1 MIKNYKVKVCGITE
15 EKNYFDLSK
24 YPIDYY
30 GFIFYKKSPRYIL
43 NNPDHFFIKNI
54 KNKVAVFVN
63 EDIDTVIRILE
74 KYNFSYIQLHGDENV
89 DYCMKLKKKGIKIIK
104 SYLLNKDDCILDKT
118 LINSLSD
125 LFLFDYKSQ
134 KYGGSGK
141 SFDWNLLN
149 SIKIDKPFFLSGGIS
164 LDNINNINNII
175 NKKFLY
181 GLDLNSKFEDSP
193 GIKDISLIDKFFNLD
208 L

>member
-1 MIKNYKVKVCGITE
+1 MIKDYKVKVCGITE

-24 YPIDYY
+24 YPIDYF

-89 DYCMKLKKKGIKIIK
+89 DYCMKLKKKGIKNK
-104 SYLLNKDDCILDKT
+104 TYSTVYLEVQELKVSTDYLPFTHYQVGGDQKMTLLPLEETVIYVVGYLDPILLTYNADVANPPRGRT
-118 LINSLSD
+118 M
-125 LFLFDYKSQ
+125 LF
-134 KYGGSGK
+134 
-141 SFDWNLLN
+141 
-149 SIKIDKPFFLSGGIS
+149 
-164 LDNINNINNII
+164 
-175 NKKFLY
+175 
-181 GLDLNSKFEDSP
+181 
-193 GIKDISLIDKFFNLD
+193 SLIIRDSVGENLEQYGEHWTTPR
-208 L
+208 

>member
-1 MIKNYKVKVCGITE
+1 MIKDYKVKVCGITE

-24 YPIDYY
+24 YPIDYF

-63 EDIDTVIRILE
+63 EDIDTVISILE
-74 KYNFSYIQLHGDENV
+74 KYNFSYIQLHGDENF
-89 DYCMKLKKKGIKIIK
+89 DYCMKLKQKGIKIIK
-104 SYLLNKDDCILDKT
+104 SYLLNKDDGIIDKN

-125 LFLFDYKSQ
+125 LFLFDYKSR

-149 SIKIDKPFFLSGGIS
+149 NIKINKPFFLSGGLS
-164 LDNINNINNII
+164 LNNINNINNIN

-181 GLDLNSKFEDSP
+181 GLDLNSRFEDSP

>member
-63 EDIDTVIRILE
+63 EDINTVIRILE
-74 KYNFSYIQLHGDENV
+74 KYNFSYIQLHGNENF
-89 DYCMKLKKKGIKIIK
+89 DYCMKLKNKGIKIIK
-104 SYLLNKDDCILDKT
+104 SYLLNKDDGIIDKN

-134 KYGGSGK
+134 KHGGSGK

-149 SIKIDKPFFLSGGIS
+149 NIKIDKPFFLSGGIS
-164 LDNINNINNII
+164 LDNINNINNIN

>member
-1 MIKNYKVKVCGITE
+1 MIRNYKVKVCGITE

-74 KYNFSYIQLHGDENV
+74 KYNFSYIQLHGNENF
-89 DYCMKLKKKGIKIIK
+89 DYCMKLKNKGIKIIK

-149 SIKIDKPFFLSGGIS
+149 NIKIDKPFFLSGGIS

>member
-1 MIKNYKVKVCGITE
+1 MIKDYKVKVCGITE

-24 YPIDYY
+24 YPIDYF

-63 EDIDTVIRILE
+63 EDIDIVINILE
-74 KYNFSYIQLHGDENV
+74 KYNFSYIQLHGDENF
-89 DYCMKLKKKGIKIIK
+89 DYCMKLKQKGIKIIK
-104 SYLLNKDDCILDKT
+104 SYLLNKDDGIIDKN

-125 LFLFDYKSQ
+125 LFLFDYKSR

-149 SIKIDKPFFLSGGIS
+149 NIKIDKPFFLSGGLS
-164 LDNINNINNII
+164 LNNINNINNIN

-181 GLDLNSKFEDSP
+181 GLDLNSNFEDSP
-193 GIKDISLIDKFFNLD
+193 GIKDISLIDQFFNLD

>member
-74 KYNFSYIQLHGDENV
+74 KYNFSYIQLHGDENF

-149 SIKIDKPFFLSGGIS
+149 NIKIDKPFFLSGGIS

-181 GLDLNSKFEDSP
+181 GFDLNSKFEDSP

>member
-1 MIKNYKVKVCGITE
+1 MIKDYKVKVCGITE

-24 YPIDYY
+24 YPIDYF

-74 KYNFSYIQLHGDENV
+74 KYNFSYIQLHGNENF
-89 DYCMKLKKKGIKIIK
+89 DYCMKLKNKGIKIIK
-104 SYLLNKDDCILDKT
+104 SYLLNKDDGIIDKN

-125 LFLFDYKSQ
+125 LFLFDYKSR

-149 SIKIDKPFFLSGGIS
+149 NIKINKPFFLSGGLS
-164 LDNINNINNII
+164 LNNINNINNIV

-181 GLDLNSKFEDSP
+181 GLDLNSNFEDSP
-193 GIKDISLIDKFFNLD
+193 GIKDISLIDQFFNLD